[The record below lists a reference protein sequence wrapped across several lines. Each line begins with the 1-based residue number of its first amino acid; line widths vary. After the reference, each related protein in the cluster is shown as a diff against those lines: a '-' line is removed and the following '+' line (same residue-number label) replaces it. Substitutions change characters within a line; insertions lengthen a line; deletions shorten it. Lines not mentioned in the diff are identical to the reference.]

1 MSLVRFDLSIVTV
14 KQSFTVSQWSS
25 RSLVVS
31 FARFRQLV
39 VCTVPVTVDYYNY
52 SVAYVQS

>member
-14 KQSFTVSQWSS
+14 KQFTVSQWSS